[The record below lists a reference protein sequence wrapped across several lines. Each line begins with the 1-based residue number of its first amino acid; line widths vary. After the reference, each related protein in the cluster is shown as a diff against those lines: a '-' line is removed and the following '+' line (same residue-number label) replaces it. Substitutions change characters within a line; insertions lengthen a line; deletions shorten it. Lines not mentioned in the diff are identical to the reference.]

1 MEENKF
7 KDEKEHLAEIVDN
20 FRADGATEDD
30 IYHALIGWITADV
43 GGAENEG
50 YTRAQLREIFN
61 LVNEKSPRVAARKAQ
76 QK

>member
-30 IYHALIGWITADV
+30 ICHALIGWITADV
-43 GGAENEG
+43 GPENEG
-50 YTRAQLREIFN
+50 YTRSQLREIFE
-61 LVNEKSPRVAARKAQ
+61 LVNEKNPRDAARKAQ
-76 QK
+76 NK